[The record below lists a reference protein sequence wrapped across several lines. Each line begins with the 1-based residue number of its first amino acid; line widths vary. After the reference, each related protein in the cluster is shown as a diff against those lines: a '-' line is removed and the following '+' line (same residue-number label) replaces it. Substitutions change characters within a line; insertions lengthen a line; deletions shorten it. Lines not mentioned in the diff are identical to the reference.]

1 MSPFVFLVPWR
12 EDTCTNDCDH
22 SHYSHYFSLSHCTHC
37 THSALMAPSFL
48 PLTTAPQTHCSP
60 IFPCV
65 LVVSSPCLFS
75 SMHGDPLDAVHPKY
89 KEGLTEDLA
98 EMVNRAA
105 AMGLDVPVVLP
116 VLREFL
122 VTHLQKV
129 NQVRKKQRREGEERG
144 DPTRGCVYSS
154 MCWRKRLQ
162 LCTVYTL
169 TPIRSLFCHRH
180 RAPDYTT
187 TCLPP
192 HCSHPPTHACCV
204 EP

>member
-129 NQVRKKQRREGEERG
+129 NQVREN
-144 DPTRGCVYSS
+144 
-154 MCWRKRLQ
+154 
-162 LCTVYTL
+162 
-169 TPIRSLFCHRH
+169 
-180 RAPDYTT
+180 
-187 TCLPP
+187 
-192 HCSHPPTHACCV
+192 
-204 EP
+204 